1 MGEFHLD
8 KKYRKLRDRFI
19 RENPLCRLCFK
30 EEGLTVAASEVDHI
44 KPLKTHPE
52 LAMDRSN
59 LQALC
64 RNCHEKKTARENNR
78 FVGADAE
85 GNPL

>member
-1 MGEFHLD
+1 M
-8 KKYRKLRDRFI
+8 
-19 RENPLCRLCFK
+19 
-30 EEGLTVAASEVDHI
+30 TVAASEVDHI